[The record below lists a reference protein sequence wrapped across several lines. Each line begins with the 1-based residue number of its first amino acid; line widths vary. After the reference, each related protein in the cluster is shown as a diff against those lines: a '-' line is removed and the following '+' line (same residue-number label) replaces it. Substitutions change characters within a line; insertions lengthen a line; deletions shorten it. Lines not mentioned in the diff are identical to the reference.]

1 MDVAAHW
8 SSHLSPSFDA
18 GIGGRIDVY
27 RRLGV
32 RGSSAAATDGKGRS
46 GLEGKRGHW
55 KVLGLVGTLPLL
67 ELPST
72 EDTRDRAGLAGRP
85 DDPSTGAGEIGHLGD
100 VAPTAGWRDGG
111 RRGHYWVL
119 NTSDSPYNLV
129 IREIS
134 Q

>member
-27 RRLGV
+27 RGLGV

-55 KVLGLVGTLPLL
+55 KVLGLVGTLSLL

-72 EDTRDRAGLAGRP
+72 EDTRDRAGLASRP
-85 DDPSTGAGEIGHLGD
+85 DDPSTGEGEIGHLGD
-100 VAPTAGWRDGG
+100 VAPTAGWRGG
-111 RRGHYWVL
+111 RRRGQDWVL

-129 IREIS
+129 LREFS

>member
-1 MDVAAHW
+1 MDVGAHW
-8 SSHLSPSFDA
+8 SPHLSPSFDA

-46 GLEGKRGHW
+46 GVEGKRRHW
-55 KVLGLVGTLPLL
+55 EVLGLDGTRSLF

-72 EDTRDRAGLAGRP
+72 EDTGDRAGLASRP
-85 DDPSTGAGEIGHLGD
+85 DDPSTGEGEIGHLGD
-100 VAPTAGWRDGG
+100 VAPTAGWPDGG
-111 RRGHYWVL
+111 RRGQYWVL